1 MKKLHTAFA
10 VIVAGGFLAGG
21 ASAAGAAGAQ
31 KAQAWV
37 NPFPKAESPG
47 ARTDT
52 LQELANKKVVL
63 EFYDKALNAKDFDAA
78 SRFLGPEY
86 IQHNPSAADGL
97 EGLKAFIQ
105 FLKDEY
111 PSSHSEVK
119 QVITDGDYVILH
131 VHSVRTPGTLG
142 DIVGDIFRLE
152 NGKVVEH
159 WDAVQ
164 PVPTKPSP
172 KNHNRVF

>member
-1 MKKLHTAFA
+1 MKLHMAFA
-10 VIVAGGFLAGG
+10 VILVGGFVVS
-21 ASAAGAAGAQ
+21 ASGTAAAQ

-47 ARTDT
+47 ARRDT
-52 LQELANKKVVL
+52 PQELANKKVVL

-78 SRFLGPEY
+78 SRFLGPAY
-86 IQHNPSAADGL
+86 IQHNPSVADGP

-105 FLKDEY
+105 FLKDQY
-111 PSSHSEVK
+111 PHAHSEVK

-131 VHSVRTPGTLG
+131 VHSVRTPGTAG

-164 PVPTKPSP
+164 PVPEKPSP
-172 KNHNRVF
+172 KNHNQAF